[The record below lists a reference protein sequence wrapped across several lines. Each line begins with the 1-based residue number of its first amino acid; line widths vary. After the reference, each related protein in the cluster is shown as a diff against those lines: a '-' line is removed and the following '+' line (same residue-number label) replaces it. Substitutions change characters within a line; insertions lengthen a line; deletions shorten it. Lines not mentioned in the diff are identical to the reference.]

1 MLLKKKEN
9 LMKLYQFDLAPA
21 SKRVT
26 FFLKETGIEV
36 PIVQLNVRDGDQFE
50 EPFKSLNPF
59 HCIPFL
65 ELADGTVISES
76 VAICRFL
83 EETNNTSKKL
93 FGKTSKE
100 RAIIEMWNRR
110 LEIDGYIPLINGI
123 RNKFERYQ
131 GKVLPGTR
139 NDLPQVPAIAKRGME
154 SCRILF
160 KRLNAHLNTTS
171 YIAGEALSVADI
183 TGYEVV
189 ELAIAIEM
197 DFDEFEEVKA
207 WYDKLDRR
215 FKSDE

>member
-1 MLLKKKEN
+1 
-9 LMKLYQFDLAPA
+9 MKLYQFDLAPA

-36 PIVQLNVRDGDQFE
+36 PIVQLNVRDGDQFR
-50 EPFKSLNPF
+50 EPYNSLNPF

-83 EETNNTSKKL
+83 EETNNTSIKL
-93 FGKTSKE
+93 FGKTFKE
-100 RAIIEMWNRR
+100 RAIIEMWDRR

-123 RNKFERYQ
+123 RNKFERYE

-139 NDLPQVPAIAKRGME
+139 NDLPQVPEIAKRGID

-160 KRLNAHLNTTS
+160 ERLNAHLNTNP
-171 YIAGEALSVADI
+171 YVAGEALSIADI

-189 ELAIAIEM
+189 QLAIAIEM
-197 DFDEFEEVKA
+197 NFDEFEEVKV
-207 WYDKLDRR
+207 WYDKLDKR
-215 FKSDE
+215 FKKDE

>member
-1 MLLKKKEN
+1 MRLF
-9 LMKLYQFDLAPA
+9 QFDLAPA
-21 SKRVT
+21 SRRVA
-26 FFLKETGIEV
+26 FFLKETGIKV

-50 EPFKSLNPF
+50 EPFNSLNPF

-65 ELADGTVISES
+65 ELEDGTTISES

-83 EETNNTSKKL
+83 EETNATSKNL
-93 FGKTSKE
+93 FGKTPQQ

-123 RNKFERYQ
+123 RNKFERYE

-139 NDLPQVPAIAKRGME
+139 NDLPQVPAIAKRGIE
-154 SCRILF
+154 SSRILF
-160 KRLNAHLNTTS
+160 DRLNAHLHMTS
-171 YIAGEALSVADI
+171 YVAGDSLSIADI

-189 ELAIAIEM
+189 QLAIAIEM
-197 DFDEFEEVKA
+197 NFDEFEVVKA
-207 WYDKLDRR
+207 WHEKLDRR

>member
-1 MLLKKKEN
+1 MR
-9 LMKLYQFDLAPA
+9 LYQFDLAPA
-21 SKRVT
+21 SRRVT
-26 FFLKETGIEV
+26 SFLKETGIKV

-50 EPFKSLNPF
+50 EPFSSLNPF

-65 ELADGTVISES
+65 ELENGTTISES

-93 FGKTSKE
+93 FGKNSQE

-110 LEIDGYIPLINGI
+110 LEIDGYVPLINGI
-123 RNKFERYQ
+123 RNKFERYK

-139 NDLPQVPAIAKRGME
+139 NDLPQVPEIAKRGIE

-160 KRLNAHLNTTS
+160 ERLNVHLNTTTNV
-171 YIAGEALSVADI
+171 AGDALSIADI

-189 ELAIAIEM
+189 QLAIALEM
-197 DFDEFEEVKA
+197 KLDEFEEIKA
-207 WYDKLDRR
+207 WHEKLERR
-215 FKSDE
+215 FKLDE

>member
-1 MLLKKKEN
+1 
-9 LMKLYQFDLAPA
+9 MKLYQFDMAPA
-21 SKRVT
+21 SKRVY

-36 PIVQLNVRDGDQFE
+36 PMVQLNVRDGDQFE
-50 EPFKSLNPF
+50 EPFNSLNPF
-59 HCIPFL
+59 NCIPFL
-65 ELADGTVISES
+65 ELEDGATISES

-93 FGKTSKE
+93 FGKTAKE

-123 RNKFERYQ
+123 RNKFERYE

-139 NDLPQVPAIAKRGME
+139 NDLPQVPAIAKRGVD

-160 KRLNAHLNTTS
+160 ERLNGHLNTTS
-171 YIAGEALSVADI
+171 YVAGEALSIADI

-189 ELAIAIEM
+189 QLAIAIEM
-197 DFDEFEEVKA
+197 NFDEFEEVKV
-207 WYDKLDRR
+207 WYEKLDKR
-215 FKSDE
+215 FKSFE

>member
-1 MLLKKKEN
+1 
-9 LMKLYQFDLAPA
+9 MKLYQFDMAPA
-21 SKRVT
+21 SKRVY

-36 PIVQLNVRDGDQFE
+36 PMVQLNVRDGDQFE
-50 EPFKSLNPF
+50 APFTSLNPF
-59 HCIPFL
+59 NCIPFL
-65 ELADGTVISES
+65 ELEDGATIFES

-83 EETNNTSKKL
+83 EETNNMSKKL

-123 RNKFERYQ
+123 RNKFERYE

-139 NDLPQVPAIAKRGME
+139 NDLPQVPAIAKRGIE

-160 KRLNAHLNTTS
+160 ERLNGHLNTTS
-171 YIAGEALSVADI
+171 YVAGEALSIADI

-189 ELAIAIEM
+189 QLAIAIEM
-197 DFDEFEEVKA
+197 NFDEFEEVKA
-207 WYDKLDRR
+207 WHKKLDKR
-215 FKSDE
+215 FKSYE